1 MLMNF
6 VLIKHWV
13 GYGESVSDEWGYE
26 KNQSA
31 LHDRLAVFFAAAWV
45 NFFLS
50 LLTASRIL
58 FGG

>member
-1 MLMNF
+1 
-6 VLIKHWV
+6 
-13 GYGESVSDEWGYE
+13 VSDEWGYE

-31 LHDRLAVFFAAAWV
+31 LHDRLAAFFAAAWLYL
-45 NFFLS
+45 FLG

>member
-6 VLIKHWV
+6 VPIKH
-13 GYGESVSDEWGYE
+13 GYSESVFDEWGYE

-31 LHDRLAVFFAAAWV
+31 LHDRLAAFFAAAAWLY
-45 NFFLS
+45 FFLG

-58 FGG
+58 LGG